1 MKMNRYTLWISLT
14 RRAPLFLPSAFLASF
29 RSASPPSSE
38 SISASES
45 GFVVVGGGGNGGAEI
60 GNPIGDEAEV
70 AEAAPGEALV
80 RPSALRRSS
89 E

>member
-1 MKMNRYTLWISLT
+1 MG
-14 RRAPLFLPSAFLASF
+14 RRQTANDLEEKT
-29 RSASPPSSE
+29 E
-38 SISASES
+38 SVIDANDLILERVNNMLDEAQGKKKSDPALV
-45 GFVVVGGGGNGGAEI
+45 VVVGGGSGGAEI